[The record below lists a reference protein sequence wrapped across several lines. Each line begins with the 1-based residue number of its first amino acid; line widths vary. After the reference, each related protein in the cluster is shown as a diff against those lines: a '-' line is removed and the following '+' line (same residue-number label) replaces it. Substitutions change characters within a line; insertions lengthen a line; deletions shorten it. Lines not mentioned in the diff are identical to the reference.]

1 MSSAIVLAILLA
13 APAPIVDERRL
24 SPAEVERIL
33 EEAARKR
40 VAADKPPARVIEGE
54 VGVTIGTGGTREVF
68 GTAVVPIGNEA
79 TAIISIDAGESRH
92 NPYRRRR

>member
-1 MSSAIVLAILLA
+1 M
-13 APAPIVDERRL
+13 
-24 SPAEVERIL
+24 
-33 EEAARKR
+33 
-40 VAADKPPARVIEGE
+40 
-54 VGVTIGTGGTREVF
+54 TIGTGGTREVF